1 MVDDDESSSVQ
12 PAPSNI
18 SSNVGKGPQQPSIA
32 DDNEKMMVDNDESNS
47 LQTLIN
53 TEARSSSFLQA
64 TSSSSEETALLA
76 TTVLP
81 ATSSNA
87 NSSCTD
93 IMDTVILSSDYN
105 QIAIIA
111 DQIFSDIGA
120 DNFSGSVLCLYA
132 QALRT
137 HFMTHTHFKRRD
149 TYKRLNAVTTYKQH
163 KDFFFMLAGDFTI
176 ADVRANLPSFDGLR
190 TIEHAMRSMLP
201 DRDFTFLNGF
211 ELPYIV
217 PGKYSK
223 EVEKDAVNAMNKAF
237 SQFLDQKIS
246 STAEVKVDLSL
257 LLVDF
262 KDFDRS
268 KGTPCVPDF
277 PNRIVVSL
285 EKYPRDIYAYQTVG
299 GLYKKFDSKG
309 DIFAMRI
316 VSRERMGGEYVVHQY
331 FSNNNTSVP
340 IGSKQLSYIDEWES
354 EPYYVTLENPRR
366 DKKECSRSHFPAI
379 INVSKSEKFYLT
391 GAVLCL
397 NQGQEAGLT
406 ASKDVL
412 PDVQNSLSQLD
423 PVIFSCCGNTIFARE
438 IRICHDTRKWF
449 SDEIMLP
456 AAEKFL
462 VKRTTEHQDQ
472 DQSRIVFVKSTH
484 ALTHAVLQHLVVDE
498 SVQKRGGRKN
508 TTHKMGEGQANSS
521 YEESKVLW
529 EYKNIFELP
538 EKWFISIIN
547 YPTEDHWMLIG
558 ILACRKTF
566 FIYDPMHD
574 KGQKT
579 SVINAMKVYIDLE
592 AEAHA
597 ASTGVDINTLGEAK
611 DWNYSDCNG
620 QVQYDMNTCGV
631 LVLLA
636 FFRAVDHVSCNKP
649 FQVVAAKWHCSMV
662 DLAIAKY
669 RNEVFHVLAD
679 VEDTEDSEKR
689 PIFPRPS
696 QGRRYAG
703 YLYFR
708 LCLIPALANKGN
720 SDY

>member
-1 MVDDDESSSVQ
+1 
-12 PAPSNI
+12 
-18 SSNVGKGPQQPSIA
+18 
-32 DDNEKMMVDNDESNS
+32 
-47 LQTLIN
+47 
-53 TEARSSSFLQA
+53 
-64 TSSSSEETALLA
+64 
-76 TTVLP
+76 
-81 ATSSNA
+81 
-87 NSSCTD
+87 
-93 IMDTVILSSDYN
+93 
-105 QIAIIA
+105 
-111 DQIFSDIGA
+111 
-120 DNFSGSVLCLYA
+120 
-132 QALRT
+132 
-137 HFMTHTHFKRRD
+137 
-149 TYKRLNAVTTYKQH
+149 
-163 KDFFFMLAGDFTI
+163 MLAGDFTI
-176 ADVRANLPSFDGLR
+176 ADVRLNLPSFDGLR

-211 ELPYIV
+211 ELPYIG

-223 EVEKDAVNAMNKAF
+223 EVEKNAVNAMNKAF

-397 NQGQEAGLT
+397 NEGQLEGLT
-406 ASKDVL
+406 ASEDVH
-412 PDVQNSLSQLD
+412 VQNSLSQLD
-423 PVIFSCCGNTIFARE
+423 PVFNCCSHTIFARE

-449 SDEIMLP
+449 SDELMLP

-462 VKRTTEHQDQ
+462 DKCTTEFQVQ
-472 DQSRIVFVKSTH
+472 DQSRIVFVKSSH
-484 ALTHAVLQHLVVDE
+484 AITHAVLQHLVVDE
-498 SVQKRGGRKN
+498 SAQKRGGRKN

-538 EKWFISIIN
+538 EKWFFSIIN
-547 YPTEDHWMLIG
+547 YPSDDHWMLIG
-558 ILACRKTF
+558 ILACQKTF

-574 KGQKT
+574 RDKKR
-579 SVINAMKVYIDLE
+579 
-592 AEAHA
+592 
-597 ASTGVDINTLGEAK
+597 
-611 DWNYSDCNG
+611 
-620 QVQYDMNTCGV
+620 V
-631 LVLLA
+631 L
-636 FFRAVDHVSCNKP
+636 
-649 FQVVAAKWHCSMV
+649 
-662 DLAIAKY
+662 
-669 RNEVFHVLAD
+669 
-679 VEDTEDSEKR
+679 
-689 PIFPRPS
+689 
-696 QGRRYAG
+696 
-703 YLYFR
+703 
-708 LCLIPALANKGN
+708 
-720 SDY
+720 